1 MAKNNLFDNARFC
14 FIGTLGH
21 GNEPMSTSK
30 MGDSKW
36 YKDRLAVSIRNE
48 QNSPYLTMEHIHEN
62 ATETGNIRLLG
73 KEKDE
78 KGKTQWITVDVSET
92 EKEEVLNKVAD
103 FTKVTIDLETNFE
116 KKKEYTSLIFKKRN
130 HEIENNK
137 LLAQESLTDEEKK
150 KIEDNNSKIE
160 EYSKQIKEMATNRK
174 DFIMKDAIK
183 FLNTALPLIDQEKLK
198 IKVTGQPS
206 INYYKGKATLQY
218 IPSMIEVVPEETENM
233 LKVWADVFYSKDDV
247 DDDKKE
253 RKVFINT
260 YMGQRKS
267 GQDKLYPVPI
277 VFDYTKYDE
286 ENEQH
291 KMLLDYQKS
300 TFETKNKKVY
310 YRNNVELNVVEGA
323 EIVEFNESQLT
334 DKQRTQVKL
343 GLAKLEDFKPR
354 GNVYGDRIH
363 ELKFYKATLQGDFKN
378 GAIESFDTK
387 DLVDYLEIDD
397 SDVSIEDV
405 KVTENKKEEE
415 SKTSAEDLMAKLFN

>member
-1 MAKNNLFDNARFC
+1 MAKNNLFDNAKFS

-21 GNEPMSTSK
+21 GNEPMSTVK

-62 ATETGNIRLLG
+62 ATETGSIRLLG

-183 FLNTALPLIDQEKLK
+183 FLNTALPLIETLL
-198 IKVTGQPS
+198 ISGTTN
-206 INYYKGKATLQY
+206 INL
-218 IPSMIEVVPEETENM
+218 
-233 LKVWADVFYSKDDV
+233 
-247 DDDKKE
+247 
-253 RKVFINT
+253 
-260 YMGQRKS
+260 
-267 GQDKLYPVPI
+267 
-277 VFDYTKYDE
+277 
-286 ENEQH
+286 
-291 KMLLDYQKS
+291 
-300 TFETKNKKVY
+300 
-310 YRNNVELNVVEGA
+310 
-323 EIVEFNESQLT
+323 
-334 DKQRTQVKL
+334 
-343 GLAKLEDFKPR
+343 
-354 GNVYGDRIH
+354 
-363 ELKFYKATLQGDFKN
+363 
-378 GAIESFDTK
+378 
-387 DLVDYLEIDD
+387 
-397 SDVSIEDV
+397 
-405 KVTENKKEEE
+405 
-415 SKTSAEDLMAKLFN
+415 

>member
-1 MAKNNLFDNARFC
+1 
-14 FIGTLGH
+14 
-21 GNEPMSTSK
+21 
-30 MGDSKW
+30 
-36 YKDRLAVSIRNE
+36 
-48 QNSPYLTMEHIHEN
+48 
-62 ATETGNIRLLG
+62 
-73 KEKDE
+73 
-78 KGKTQWITVDVSET
+78 
-92 EKEEVLNKVAD
+92 
-103 FTKVTIDLETNFE
+103 
-116 KKKEYTSLIFKKRN
+116 
-130 HEIENNK
+130 
-137 LLAQESLTDEEKK
+137 
-150 KIEDNNSKIE
+150 
-160 EYSKQIKEMATNRK
+160 
-174 DFIMKDAIK
+174 
-183 FLNTALPLIDQEKLK
+183 
-198 IKVTGQPS
+198 
-206 INYYKGKATLQY
+206 
-218 IPSMIEVVPEETENM
+218 MIEVVPEETENM

-300 TFETKNKKVY
+300 TFETKNKKAY

-415 SKTSAEDLMAKLFN
+415 SKTSTEDLMAKLFN